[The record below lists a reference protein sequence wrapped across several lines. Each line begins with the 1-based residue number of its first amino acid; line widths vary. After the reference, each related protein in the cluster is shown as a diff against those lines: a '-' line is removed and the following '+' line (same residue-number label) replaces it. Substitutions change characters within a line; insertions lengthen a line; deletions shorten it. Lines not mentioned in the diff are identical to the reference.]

1 MKKLY
6 RSRKES
12 MISGVC
18 GGLGLY
24 LGVDPTVV
32 RIFFVLL
39 AFYHMLGVW
48 VYLVMAIFLPTPPK
62 EYEENFVSNNTIDRT
77 QTTKVIG
84 GGLIVVG
91 ILALISSF
99 DLRWL
104 SWLRFDN
111 FWPLLL
117 VLFGITMLV
126 RAINQ
131 EDYDE

>member
-6 RSRKES
+6 RSQKES

-18 GGLGLY
+18 GGLGQY
-24 LGVDPTVV
+24 FGVDPTVV

-48 VYLVMAIFLPTPPK
+48 VYLVMALLLPKAPAG
-62 EYEENFVSNNTIDRT
+62 YEENLEYTVPGDRT

-84 GGLIVVG
+84 GGLVLVG
-91 ILALISSF
+91 LLALISSF
-99 DLRWL
+99 DLRWF

-111 FWPLLL
+111 LWPLLL
-117 VLFGITMLV
+117 VVFGVVMLV
-126 RAINQ
+126 RAFNQ